1 MRFPAWA
8 LLLSLVVGCAGRRE
22 LHGGKAASE
31 EGAGSDEAAGEV
43 IDFDLSGGVHDS
55 PASGLF
61 FPLPASRTYVGLIRE
76 LERDLNDKKARSF
89 FVRLGDTELDWA
101 HSEELGLAF
110 SRLREKT
117 GKPVVCHAHSLDN
130 ATSWFAVRACSRIW
144 VSPAGEVNTVGIAS
158 QVVYLK
164 AALDKLKIT
173 ADFLHMG
180 RYKSAA
186 ESLTRDAP
194 SDEAR
199 EALTSVLGSIRST
212 WLESLDSARKE
223 KSLASA
229 VEDGPFSAKDAKERG
244 LIDDVGYEDEA
255 RRDAQAT
262 ARGARVVTRFGA
274 GRTEGKGLDV
284 SELLRTL
291 TGADE
296 ATGRPHIAIVPAEGA
311 IAMDSGSVFSESG
324 ITAKALQHVIRHL
337 TSDDAVKAVVLRID
351 SPGGSALASDLIW
364 HDLME
369 LRKKKPLVASVG
381 EMAASGGYYLACAA
395 NKVVAERTSI
405 VGSIGVLGG
414 KIVVNEALAEFGV
427 HAQTVPASSAEG
439 AAPRAAYMSP
449 LLAWDDPTRERVR
462 REMEQ
467 VYDLFVSR
475 VAEGRG
481 LPEIAVRAVAEGR
494 IWSGVQG
501 ERIHLIDELGGLGK
515 AIDIA
520 RKMASL
526 GADAPLRVEGVS
538 QTLMES
544 LLGGEAS
551 ESNDDSRV
559 SSILRVLEKHETGID
574 IAASLRPFVASIAPL
589 LSGENVVLALPFAFR
604 VR

>member
-1 MRFPAWA
+1 VNLWRWA
-8 LLLSLVVGCAGRRE
+8 LILALLVGCAGRRHLRDGE
-22 LHGGKAASE
+22 SGKEDTDKGDS
-31 EGAGSDEAAGEV
+31 SGEV
-43 IDFDLSGGVHDS
+43 VDFDLSGGIHDS

-76 LERDLNDKKARSF
+76 LERDLNDKKARAF
-89 FVRLGDTELDWA
+89 LVRLGDTELDWA

-110 SRLREKT
+110 SRLREKA

-130 ATSWFAVRACSRIW
+130 ATSWFAMRACSRIW
-144 VSPAGEVNTVGIAS
+144 VSPAGDVNTVGIAG

-164 AALDKLKIT
+164 AALDRLKIT

-186 ESLTRDAP
+186 ESLTRDGP

-199 EALTSVLGSIRST
+199 EALTSVLGSIRGT
-212 WLESLDSARKE
+212 WLDSLESARKE
-223 KSLASA
+223 KSLKSH
-229 VEDGPFSAKDAKERG
+229 VEDGPFGASDAKERG
-244 LIDDVGYEDEA
+244 LIDEVGYEDQA
-255 RRDAQAT
+255 RRDAQSLAK
-262 ARGARVVTRFGA
+262 GARVVTRFGA
-274 GRTEGKGLDV
+274 SRSEKKGVDV
-284 SELLRTL
+284 SEVLRAL

-296 ATGRPHIAIVPAEGA
+296 STGRPHIVVVPAEGA
-311 IAMDSGSVFSESG
+311 ISMDSGGLFSETG
-324 ITAKALQHVIRHL
+324 ISAKTLQRIVRRL
-337 TSDDAVKAVVLRID
+337 TSDDSVKAVVLRID

-369 LRKKKPLVASVG
+369 LRKRKPLVASVG

-414 KIVVNEALAEFGV
+414 KIVVNDALSSLGV
-427 HAQTVPASSAEG
+427 HAETVPASSAEG
-439 AAPRAAYMSP
+439 AAPRAAYLSP
-449 LLAWDDPTRERVR
+449 LAPWDDPTRERVR
-462 REMEQ
+462 REMEH
-467 VYDLFVSR
+467 VYDLFVGR

-481 LPEIAVRAVAEGR
+481 LPVSAVRAVAEGR
-494 IWSGVQG
+494 IWSGVQA
-501 ERIHLIDELGGLGK
+501 EALRLVDELGGLGR

-520 RKMASL
+520 RKLASL
-526 GADAPLRVEGVS
+526 DLDAPLRVEGVGQS
-538 QTLMES
+538 LVES
-544 LLGGEAS
+544 LLSGDTS

-559 SSILRVLEKHETGID
+559 SRFLPKLAPPSLID
-574 IAASLRPFVASIAPL
+574 VAAPIRPFISSIAPL
-589 LSGENVVLALPFAFR
+589 LRGENVVLALPFAFR